1 MVITERS
8 SKEDIIG
15 SALELTD
22 DQAAEIARLRD
33 QQRVLMLAVVIL
45 SAWIILF

>member
-1 MVITERS
+1 VVITERS
-8 SKEDIIG
+8 SKDEIIG

-22 DQAAEIARLRD
+22 GQAVEIAKLRD
-33 QQRVLMLAVVIL
+33 QQRVLVLAVVIL

>member
-8 SKEDIIG
+8 SKEEIIG

-22 DQAAEIARLRD
+22 GQAAEIARLRD
-33 QQRVLMLAVVIL
+33 QQRVLLLAVAIL
-45 SAWIILF
+45 SVWVIVF

>member
-8 SKEDIIG
+8 SKEEIIG

-22 DQAAEIARLRD
+22 GQAAEIARLRD

>member
-22 DQAAEIARLRD
+22 GQAAEIARLRD
-33 QQRVLMLAVVIL
+33 QQRVLVLAVVIL
-45 SAWIILF
+45 SAWTILF